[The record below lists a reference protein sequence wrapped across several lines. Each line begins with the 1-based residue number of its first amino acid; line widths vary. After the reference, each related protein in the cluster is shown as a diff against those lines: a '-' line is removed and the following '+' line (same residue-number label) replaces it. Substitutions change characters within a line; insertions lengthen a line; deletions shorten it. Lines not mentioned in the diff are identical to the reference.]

1 MWLIED
7 RNFSLPSGD
16 SVMILSKLLAD
27 AIDGT
32 RLYGSTFQTT
42 GERGRG
48 KGMVTVEVE
57 NECVLDGAMALYRQR
72 GDNLCLLNFACPVK
86 PGGDFREGVNSQ
98 EARIV
103 GNSGLYPCL
112 MQQMEFYRQNASSDS
127 TLYEHRIIYSPEVPF
142 FREPDEDVLPLTT
155 SFWTASVISA
165 AAPNAEQLLQS
176 GRPEYQQ
183 RLLSTLQ
190 ERIFAILA
198 TAVRHKHKSLVLG
211 AWGCGAAGNDPDL
224 VAHFFR
230 HALSQEPYCSEIEHV
245 RFSILDDH
253 GDKIEAFRNV
263 FA

>member
-1 MWLIED
+1 
-7 RNFSLPSGD
+7 
-16 SVMILSKLLAD
+16 MILSKLLAD

-32 RLYGSTFQTT
+32 RMYGPTFQSA
-42 GERGRG
+42 GRG
-48 KGMVTVEVE
+48 GQSESGMIVEVE
-57 NECVLDGAMALYRQR
+57 NECVLEGAMALYHH
-72 GDNLCLLNFACPVK
+72 GVENLCLLNFACPVS
-86 PGGDFREGVNSQ
+86 PGGDFRDGANSQ

-103 GNSGLYPCL
+103 GSSGLYPCL
-112 MQQMEFYRQNASSDS
+112 RQQMEFYRQNGNSES

-142 FREPDEDVLPLTT
+142 FREPDENVLPLTT

-230 HALSQEPYCSEIEHV
+230 HALNQEPYCTEIEHV

-253 GDKIEAFRNV
+253 GDKLEAFRNV
-263 FA
+263 FP